1 MKKRRAFSNETLDLV
16 SDDELLRYMR
26 KAFNGVCRGF
36 LNRLSER
43 ELFCTNRG
51 AFQKNV
57 VVSGQLL

>member
-1 MKKRRAFSNETLDLV
+1 
-16 SDDELLRYMR
+16 MR